1 MILLP
6 QYKDVLRILSMSKM
20 IRKRKKKKKKR
31 ENTKNGKKIEAIQKI
46 KIKKGILRYVQIKKK
61 HLQQNGLNFP
71 RIIIN

>member
-6 QYKDVLRILSMSKM
+6 QYKDALMILSMSKM
-20 IRKRKKKKKKR
+20 IRKRKKKRR
-31 ENTKNGKKIEAIQKI
+31 ENTKNGKEIEVIQKT